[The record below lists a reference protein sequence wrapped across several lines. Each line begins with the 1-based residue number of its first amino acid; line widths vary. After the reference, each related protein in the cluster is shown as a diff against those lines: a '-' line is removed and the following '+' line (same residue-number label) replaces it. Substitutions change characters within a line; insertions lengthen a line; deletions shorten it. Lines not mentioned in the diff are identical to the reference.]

1 MPPHDNGP
9 PTPMLARLPVRLV
22 LVAVNLA
29 ALAPYVVGTARDW
42 AHGDFG
48 LSAFP
53 MMMPVVAVIAVW
65 IRLRNLPRGDG
76 PVPGAGVW
84 PPPALALTGTAAT
97 LTAALAA
104 HSLDEPLL
112 GSLSLWLGLWTSA
125 ALAFG
130 ARVGGLLGLPL
141 FPLVLSAPLT
151 RDAAAVIEEGLQYA
165 SAAAG
170 QGWLVV
176 LGEGVRREGTL
187 LITEGFRN
195 SVDETCSGVS
205 TISTLLIYAILLGV
219 MLRIRTRPLVV
230 VALLTV
236 PLSIVLN
243 GARIATV
250 SLLGEAGGRAL
261 AMGEWHDYTGF
272 AAFFVGYAVL
282 MAGLLVWSRRERRA
296 EARRRASEAAASSGP
311 SQ

>member
-1 MPPHDNGP
+1 MSPPDKGP
-9 PTPMLARLPVRLV
+9 RPPLSARVPVRV
-22 LVAVNLA
+22 ALVAVNIG
-29 ALAPYVVGTARDW
+29 ALAPYLVGTARDW

-48 LSAFP
+48 LSAFS
-53 MMMPVVAVIAVW
+53 MMMPVVAAIAVW
-65 IRLRNLPRGDG
+65 IRLRNPPRG
-76 PVPGAGVW
+76 PAGGLEAKRW
-84 PPPALALTGTAAT
+84 PHAAAALGGTAAA
-97 LTAALAA
+97 LAAGLAA
-104 HSLDEPLL
+104 HSLGEPLL
-112 GSLSLWLGLWTSA
+112 GSLSLWLGLWVSA
-125 ALAFG
+125 ALVFG
-130 ARVGGLLGLPL
+130 ARVGGLVGLPL

-176 LGEGVRREGTL
+176 VGESVRREGTL

-205 TISTLLIYAILLGV
+205 TISTLLIYTILLGAV
-219 MLRIRTRPLVV
+219 LRIRTRPLVV
-230 VALLTV
+230 GALLTV
-236 PLSIVLN
+236 PLSVLLN

-282 MAGLLVWSRRERRA
+282 LAALLAWTRRERRS
-296 EARRRASEAAASSGP
+296 EVRRRASEAAASSGP